1 MNSNLK
7 DYCDRLDRGVDDVRK
22 LSKQFCEKL
31 GVTVFAYVRV
41 YNDGRTG
48 WVTSDGDQ
56 DRMLLESKCIQ
67 EEPFLDTQE
76 GLIAGRYIWF
86 NDREFPGCE
95 AFYNERATKY
105 QMDHGLILVNHKKDY
120 LETCC
125 FSGSLEKK
133 PLQNLFLNETGLFYA
148 FMEHFKKVLT
158 PRLQSLIEEGLHIS
172 DMKPCYG
179 KSSKLEDRDSLIKLC
194 GHSRLLLL
202 TPREKECLKWL
213 RKGYTY
219 EMIGEALGLSERTVE
234 HYLDAVKNKLSLETR
249 SELFEIAEWLEQLKV

>member
-1 MNSNLK
+1 MNSNLQQ
-7 DYCDRLDRGVDDVRK
+7 YCDRLDRGVDDVRK
-22 LSKQFCEKL
+22 LSKPFCKKL

-48 WVTSDGDQ
+48 WVTSSGDQ
-56 DRMLLESKCIQ
+56 DRMLLESECIK
-67 EEPFLDTQE
+67 EEPFLNTQE
-76 GLIAGRYIWF
+76 GLKAGRYIWF

-95 AFYNERATKY
+95 AFYRERRTKY
-105 QMDHGLILVNHKKDY
+105 QMDHGLILVNHRKDY

-125 FSGSLEKK
+125 FSGSLERQ

-148 FMEHFKKVLT
+148 FMEHFKKMLT
-158 PRLQSLIEEGLHIS
+158 PKLRRLIDEGLQI
-172 DMKPCYG
+172 DDLKRNYG
-179 KSSKLEDRDSLIKLC
+179 KALCLEEREALVKLC

-202 TPREKECLKWL
+202 TRREKDCLRWL

-219 EMIGEALGLSERTVE
+219 EMIGEALGLTERTVE
-234 HYLDAVKNKLSLETR
+234 HYLDSVKNKLSLETR